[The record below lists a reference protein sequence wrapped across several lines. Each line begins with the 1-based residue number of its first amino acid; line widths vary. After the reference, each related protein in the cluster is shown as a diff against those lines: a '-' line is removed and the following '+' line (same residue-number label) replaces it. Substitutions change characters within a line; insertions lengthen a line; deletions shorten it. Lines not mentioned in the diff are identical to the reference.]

1 MRQLYDSFE
10 RPSRCHVTVVG
21 VKTLIAKGRCPW
33 RAANRKAF
41 GQTTGLPKLP
51 RCACAAWAIPLPW
64 FAIAACLPRAS
75 PALQAPCA
83 SALALTN
90 SAQPTLARGSRKWI
104 HKL

>member
-64 FAIAACLPRAS
+64 FAIAACLP
-75 PALQAPCA
+75 ALRQRCRRH
-83 SALALTN
+83 
-90 SAQPTLARGSRKWI
+90 AQVRWRLPTV
-104 HKL
+104 HNQP